1 MMLKITYN
9 IGMYNP
15 ITEHLKATEVLKTI
29 STLKT
34 TKVKTGY
41 IIEGTVRQG
50 LDVSIATN
58 YGYIG
63 EDYFVK
69 TGLTSGYSLKE
80 SQIYN
85 VDPEEILEWNGM
97 SYDDI
102 PLKYKNLLN
111 KATLTGDK
119 SKKIYSALHVFTD
132 IGDAIFFEINNK
144 TIEIVGVDIQPPTN
158 IVSVVEELSNL
169 YYVVVN
175 KSLKISTDKYM
186 YLSYDDLNSIPEGF
200 CKLET
205 SLLSTPKTY
214 LSKIKNDSYLLQVDN
229 KYSVTLNY
237 PLYIDGVI
245 SNMYLTKRNE
255 TVLIQPLK
263 NEEVFF
269 DKVDLGVIND
279 VMNLDNVAVFKNNIV
294 ALYEL
299 SDTNELTPY
308 LLFVS
313 NGILPIEEDDKIDA
327 QNLHRLDILQGNE
340 EFKKKYIIK
349 QYRVEVILSN
359 GEVYDIFDTELYKHL
374 EQNISTFN
382 KKIVINGN

>member
-1 MMLKITYN
+1 MLKITYN

-15 ITEHLKATEVLKTI
+15 IAERLKATNTLSTV

-34 TKVKTGY
+34 TSTKTGY
-41 IIEGTVRQG
+41 VIQGLVRQNSD
-50 LDVSIATN
+50 LNIATN

-63 EDYFVK
+63 EDYYVK
-69 TGLTSGYSLKE
+69 TGLTSEYSLKE
-80 SQIYN
+80 SQTYYT
-85 VDPEEILEWNGM
+85 DPEEVLACDGM
-97 SYDDI
+97 LYKDI
-102 PLKYKNLLN
+102 SSRYKNSFN
-111 KATLTGDK
+111 KAILTSDK
-119 SKKIYSALHVFTD
+119 SKRVYATLHVFTNV
-132 IGDAIFFEINNK
+132 GDAIFFQ
-144 TIEIVGVDIQPPTN
+144 IEDGRLQVVSVNFQPPTN
-158 IVSVVEELSNL
+158 IVSANEDVSNL
-169 YYVVVN
+169 YYIVVN
-175 KSLKISTDKYM
+175 KSLKISTDEYM
-186 YLSYDDLNSIPEGF
+186 YIPYNELNSLPEGF

-214 LSKIKNDSYLLQVDN
+214 LSKIKSDSYLLQVDN
-229 KYSVTLNY
+229 NYTMTLSY

-245 SNMYLTKRNE
+245 SNKYLTKRNE
-255 TVLIQPLK
+255 IILIQPLK

-269 DKVDLGVIND
+269 NKVDLGIIND
-279 VMNLDNVAVFKNNIV
+279 VMNLDNVEVFKNNII

-299 SDTNELTPY
+299 SDTNEPTPY
-308 LLFVS
+308 LLFAS
-313 NGILPIEEDDKIDA
+313 NGIMPIEEDDKIDV
-327 QNLHRLDILQGNE
+327 QNLHRLDILKGNE

>member
-1 MMLKITYN
+1 MLRISYN

-15 ITEHLKATEVLKTI
+15 VAKYLKATEVLKTV

-34 TKVKTGY
+34 TSTKTGY
-41 IIEGTVRQG
+41 VIQGLVRQ
-50 LDVSIATN
+50 DSDMSVATN

-63 EDYFVK
+63 EDYYVK
-69 TGLTSGYSLKE
+69 AGLTSKYSLKD
-80 SQIYN
+80 SQTYSI
-85 VDPEEILEWNGM
+85 DPEEVLAFNGM
-97 SYDDI
+97 LYKDVS
-102 PLKYKNLLN
+102 PKYKSLFN
-111 KATLTGDK
+111 KATLTEDK
-119 SKKIYSALHVFTD
+119 SKRVYSTLHVFTD
-132 IGDAIFFEINNK
+132 IGDAIFFQIENERLQFVSINIK
-144 TIEIVGVDIQPPTN
+144 PPTN
-158 IVSVVEELSNL
+158 IVSVSEDINNL
-169 YYVVVN
+169 YYIVVN
-175 KSLKISTDKYM
+175 KSLKISTDEYM
-186 YLSYDDLNSIPEGF
+186 YIPYNELNSLPEGF

-214 LSKIKNDSYLLQVDN
+214 LSKIKSDSYLLQVDN
-229 KYSVTLNY
+229 NYTMTLSY

-245 SNMYLTKRNE
+245 SNKYLTKRNE
-255 TVLIQPLK
+255 IILIQPLK

-269 DKVDLGVIND
+269 DKVNLGTISD
-279 VMNLDNVAVFKNNIV
+279 VMNLDNVEVFKNNII

-308 LLFVS
+308 LLFAS
-313 NGILPIEEDDKIDA
+313 NGIMPIEEDDKIDA
-327 QNLHRLDILQGNE
+327 QNLHRLDILKGNE